1 MLLVSHSLG
10 RSVNC
15 TKIDREYTGDTLP
28 TNVPLSS
35 CVTCSDFLSTD
46 HMSRGSMKFLCSVTI
61 LLIFLL
67 LMLLTKLHFKSNKAS
82 RRNERLQELRRPL
95 AKIIIDDDF
104 ALSTTSAPSTLSEKK
119 TTKVSI
125 NEDLPQFYKQRREHV
140 EEICQKY
147 HEELEN
153 EYKRFQPGKTWRSV
167 VRKADVFHS
176 RNKVPFI
183 WCRVPKASSQ
193 SWNDLFINT
202 W

>member
-1 MLLVSHSLG
+1 
-10 RSVNC
+10 
-15 TKIDREYTGDTLP
+15 
-28 TNVPLSS
+28 
-35 CVTCSDFLSTD
+35 
-46 HMSRGSMKFLCSVTI
+46 MKFLCSVTI
-61 LLIFLL
+61 LLVFFI
-67 LMLLTKLHFKSNKAS
+67 LMLLTKLNFKPNQVLK
-82 RRNERLQELRRPL
+82 RNDRLQELRRPV

-104 ALSTTSAPSTLSEKK
+104 ALSTTAGPSIKSEEQ

-125 NEDLPQFYKQRREHV
+125 NEDLPQLYKQRRSHV
-140 EEICQKY
+140 EETCEKY
-147 HEELEN
+147 REELGN

-176 RNKVPFI
+176 RNKVPFL